1 MVLKM
6 DDKEAAL
13 TDDESVAWMEHW
25 MVFVEENAMV
35 EHAVHEMV
43 DQKVYRMGMQSVR

>member
-1 MVLKM
+1 MVSKR

-13 TDDESVAWMEHW
+13 TDDESVAQMEYWMA
-25 MVFVEENAMV
+25 FVEENAMV

-43 DQKVYRMGMQSVR
+43 DQKVFRMGMQSVR